1 MFHAFIHK
9 PHLNQMY
16 YVRRSLTPSQQR
28 WTVEVAHTGR
38 TIRQLELR
46 DMYIAEL
53 QQTDRKS

>member
-1 MFHAFIHK
+1 
-9 PHLNQMY
+9 MY
-16 YVRRSLTPSQQR
+16 YVRRSLTPSQQSS
-28 WTVEVAHTGR
+28 TVEVAHTRR

>member
-28 WTVEVAHTGR
+28 WTVEVAHTRR